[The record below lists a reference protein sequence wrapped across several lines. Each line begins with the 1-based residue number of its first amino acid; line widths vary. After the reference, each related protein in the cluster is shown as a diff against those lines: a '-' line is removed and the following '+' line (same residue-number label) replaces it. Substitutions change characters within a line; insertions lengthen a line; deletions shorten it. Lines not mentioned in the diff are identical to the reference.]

1 MLVLLQSLHYKT
13 FIRDIKIEVFGLL
26 IAAISICFGIWLGLE
41 VIKRKQVE
49 TLNFKNATKF
59 KISSRELRVLDLMTE
74 GFSNQKMA
82 DQLFVSLDTI
92 KTHNAK
98 IFQKLQV
105 TRRTQ
110 AVKKAKDLNII
121 SYLPVKN

>member
-1 MLVLLQSLHYKT
+1 LA
-13 FIRDIKIEVFGLL
+13 

-59 KISSRELRVLDLMTE
+59 KINSRELRVLDLMTE

-110 AVKKAKDLNII
+110 AF
-121 SYLPVKN
+121 

>member
-1 MLVLLQSLHYKT
+1 LA
-13 FIRDIKIEVFGLL
+13 

-74 GFSNQKMA
+74 CFSNQKMA

-110 AVKKAKDLNII
+110 AF
-121 SYLPVKN
+121 

>member
-1 MLVLLQSLHYKT
+1 LA
-13 FIRDIKIEVFGLL
+13 

-110 AVKKAKDLNII
+110 AF
-121 SYLPVKN
+121 

>member
-1 MLVLLQSLHYKT
+1 MFWNL
-13 FIRDIKIEVFGLL
+13 
-26 IAAISICFGIWLGLE
+26 AWLGGD
-41 VIKRKQVE
+41 KRKQDA

-92 KTHNAK
+92 KTHNFI

-105 TRRTQ
+105 TRHTKPFNKQR
-110 AVKKAKDLNII
+110 I
-121 SYLPVKN
+121 

>member
-1 MLVLLQSLHYKT
+1 MFWNL
-13 FIRDIKIEVFGLL
+13 
-26 IAAISICFGIWLGLE
+26 AWLGGD
-41 VIKRKQVE
+41 KRKQDE

-74 GFSNQKMA
+74 GFSNQKMD